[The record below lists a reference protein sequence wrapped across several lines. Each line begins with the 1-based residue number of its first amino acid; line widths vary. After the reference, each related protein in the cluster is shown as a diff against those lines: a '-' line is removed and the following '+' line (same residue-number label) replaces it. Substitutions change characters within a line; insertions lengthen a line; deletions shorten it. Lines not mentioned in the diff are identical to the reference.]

1 MKIVYDA
8 LIVGAGPAGNIAAL
22 ELAGRGFSV
31 AVLDYRESVGDK
43 LCTGVI
49 GVECAE
55 RFPVRPELVYGRAN
69 SATIYSPGGRGF
81 RVERADTQALIVD
94 RVGYVNSIAAEA
106 ARKGAEYRLGWRVGE
121 AALSPSD
128 VRLTARRGDST
139 DTLRG
144 RVLLVASGFGSPLAE
159 SVCPTDGAGGE
170 RLIGAQVEVATDG
183 VTETEVYVG
192 GDVAPGSFGW
202 LVPTTESRGLLGLMS
217 REKSPGYLERLVDR
231 LSRAGRVA
239 GVMSPARRWGIPI
252 RPLSRTYGERALIL
266 GDAAGFAKPTT
277 GGGIYYAMLS
287 GAIAAETAAEA
298 LESDTFSE
306 DALSSYEDRWK
317 DEFGAELRIG
327 YYARMLFESMNDARL
342 ERLMETFLSE
352 DMQKELIRSPIFSFD
367 RHSGVILRTIGHRRM
382 IGLIRSAGP
391 SVLPFLAR
399 LARGAVSA

>member
-1 MKIVYDA
+1 MYDA

-22 ELAGRGFSV
+22 ELAKRGFSV

-49 GVECAE
+49 GMECAE
-55 RFPVRPELVYGRAN
+55 RFPIQPELVYGRAN
-69 SATIYSPGGRGF
+69 SATVYSPGGRGF
-81 RVERADTQALIVD
+81 RVERPDTQALIVD

-106 ARKGAEYRLGWRVGE
+106 ARNGAEYRLGWRAGE
-121 AALSPSD
+121 VSRSAGD
-128 VRLTARRGDST
+128 IRLTAQRGDAT

-144 RVLLVASGFGSPLAE
+144 RVLLIASGFGSPLAE
-159 SVCPTDGAGGE
+159 TAISSNGGGRE

-183 VTETEVYVG
+183 ITETEVYVG
-192 GDVAPGSFGW
+192 DEVAPGSFGW
-202 LVPTTESRGLLGLMS
+202 LVPTVESRGLLGLMS
-217 REKSPGYLERLVDR
+217 RDRSPDLLERLVDR
-231 LSRAGRVA
+231 LNREGKIAAAV
-239 GVMSPARRWGIPI
+239 SPARRWGIPI

-287 GAIAAETAAEA
+287 GEIAAETAADA
-298 LESDTFSE
+298 LESDDISA
-306 DALSSYEDRWK
+306 DALSAYQDRWK
-317 DEFGAELRIG
+317 DEFGSELSIG
-327 YYARMLFESMNDARL
+327 YYARMLFESMSDARL

-352 DMQKELIRSPIFSFD
+352 DMQRELIRSPVFSFD

-391 SVLPFLAR
+391 SVLPFLAK
-399 LARGAVSA
+399 LARSSVSA

>member
-1 MKIVYDA
+1 MYDA